1 MIRRPP
7 RSTRTDTLFPYT
19 TLFRS
24 IWAGRAAPPHRS
36 PPNAAPSPER
46 RCRAPPQAPNA
57 DRLTG
62 HVAAKLHHPGRLCR
76 VAGGAPPALRPGAPE
91 DGGGGVLGGGQWRP
105 SRECRLN
112 IRPHAAGRDPTR
124 TEPD

>member
-76 VAGGAPPALRPGAPE
+76 VAGGAPPADRQSVASGTSVPLRV
-91 DGGGGVLGGGQWRP
+91 DLGGR
-105 SRECRLN
+105 RILKTK
-112 IRPHAAGRDPTR
+112 I
-124 TEPD
+124 